1 MSEETKLLEQALDT
15 NQTLQDEINQLRRT
29 NKMLRNLN
37 GALRRANDSLRRQH
51 ELAVQNDELFKQ
63 LCETGFGVPV
73 EGNEGGLPENPV
85 VEASVANEG
94 EASTAVEP
102 S

>member
-1 MSEETKLLEQALDT
+1 MSEETALQQALES
-15 NQTLQDEINQLRRT
+15 NQTLQEEINQLRRT
-29 NKMLRNLN
+29 NRMLRNLN

-51 ELAVQNDELFKQ
+51 DVAVQNDEMFRQ
-63 LCETGFGVPV
+63 LCESGFGVPV
-73 EGNEGGLPENPV
+73 DGEVGGLPAESV